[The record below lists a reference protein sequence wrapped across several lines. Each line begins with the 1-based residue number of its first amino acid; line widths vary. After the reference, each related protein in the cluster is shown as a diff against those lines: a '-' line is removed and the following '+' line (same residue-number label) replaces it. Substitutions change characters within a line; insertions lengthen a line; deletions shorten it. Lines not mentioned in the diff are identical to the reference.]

1 MILFGRRCPDLP
13 VTQKMSEL
21 HSDSVLWKRFKE
33 GDRPA
38 FAALYDR
45 YIQELLTY
53 GYRVTSDRQLIR
65 DAIQDL
71 FLHLWTSRENLS
83 DTDSV
88 RYYLFRC
95 LRNSL
100 VKTLRHEQLQS
111 GLAEACFHLP
121 APEPDETDQEQ
132 ILRLQAAIQRLSPRE
147 QEVIQLRYVHN
158 FSVQEV
164 ADLLGITNQSVRNTQ
179 YRALEHL
186 REAFDYWIW
195 VMVLLS
201 GGGILP

>member
-1 MILFGRRCPDLP
+1 
-13 VTQKMSEL
+13 MSEP
-21 HSDSVLWKRFKE
+21 HSDILLWKRFKE

-71 FLHLWTSRENLS
+71 FLHLWTSRENLA

-100 VKTLRHEQLQS
+100 VKSVRQEQMQS
-111 GLAEACFHLP
+111 SLPEACFHLP
-121 APEPDETDQEQ
+121 APETDETDADQ
-132 ILRLQAAIQRLSPRE
+132 IRRLQAAIQQLSPRE

-158 FSVQEV
+158 FSIQEV
-164 ADLLGITNQSVRNTQ
+164 ADMLGITNQSVRNTQ
-179 YRALEHL
+179 YRALGHL

-195 VMVLLS
+195 VTVLLTGS
-201 GGGILP
+201 SL